1 MDNAVEV
8 KQKACKQWKSGGSK
22 EEYLKAKKDEKAA
35 VNFAKTAAQA
45 K

>member
-22 EEYLKAKKDEKAA
+22 EEYLKAKKMK
-35 VNFAKTAAQA
+35 KQQ
-45 K
+45 